1 MKKECEIVEDLL
13 FGYQDGTLHNESKE
27 LVENHLIS
35 CEQCKKLFNE
45 MKKDKI
51 DNKKEQEEEID
62 YLKKVKKKINKKNKW
77 IIIIGIILG
86 IIVLFNIF
94 IFTYYYSEA
103 GKVKIYLSDNITE
116 EQKENIENSVTNIDG
131 EAKIKYYSKEDSL
144 NQMKEKFKDR
154 EELLS
159 GYNKDNN
166 PLPAYFVVDTEIEN
180 GEKIK
185 NTVESLEG
193 VEHINNIGDTNP
205 YMFMLS
211 EIIVEFNSN

>member
-86 IIVLFNIF
+86 IIILFNIF

-103 GKVKIYLSDNITE
+103 GKVKIYLSDNTTE

>member
-86 IIVLFNIF
+86 IIILFNIF

-185 NTVESLEG
+185 NTVGSLEG

>member
-86 IIVLFNIF
+86 IIILFNIF

-131 EAKIKYYSKEDSL
+131 EAEIKYYSKEDSL

-193 VEHINNIGDTNP
+193 IEHINNIGDTNP

>member
-1 MKKECEIVEDLL
+1 MKRECEIVQDLL

-86 IIVLFNIF
+86 IIILFNIF

-116 EQKENIENSVTNIDG
+116 EQKENIEKSVTNIDG
-131 EAKIKYYSKEDSL
+131 EAEIKYYSKEDSL

>member
-185 NTVESLEG
+185 NTVGSLEG

>member
-13 FGYQDGTLHNESKE
+13 FGYQDGTLHNASKE

-86 IIVLFNIF
+86 IIILFNIF

-131 EAKIKYYSKEDSL
+131 EAEIKYYSKEDSL

>member
-86 IIVLFNIF
+86 IIILFNIF

-144 NQMKEKFKDR
+144 NQMKERFKDR

-166 PLPAYFVVDTEIEN
+166 PLPAYFVVDTEIEK

>member
-86 IIVLFNIF
+86 IIILFNIF

>member
-116 EQKENIENSVTNIDG
+116 EQKENIEKSVTNIDG

-185 NTVESLEG
+185 NTVGSLEG

>member
-116 EQKENIENSVTNIDG
+116 EQKENIEKSVTNIDG
-131 EAKIKYYSKEDSL
+131 EAEIKYYSKEDSL
-144 NQMKEKFKDR
+144 NQMKEKFKDK
-154 EELLS
+154 EELLG

-185 NTVESLEG
+185 NTVGSLEG

>member
-86 IIVLFNIF
+86 IIILFNIF

-144 NQMKEKFKDR
+144 NQMKEKFKDK
-154 EELLS
+154 EELLG
-159 GYNKDNN
+159 GYSKDNN